1 MFSLPELVRNVGK
14 EKASDEQR
22 TILQPQAL
30 VCSGEMRRAGIVF
43 FSLCN
48 SADAEGLFSSKTDNY
63 QDMWSCE
70 NTPEKGPDTKRPVAI
85 RQYKGSMFVASSG
98 LSIADYI

>member
-1 MFSLPELVRNVGK
+1 M
-14 EKASDEQR
+14 
-22 TILQPQAL
+22 
-30 VCSGEMRRAGIVF
+30 F

-70 NTPEKGPDTKRPVAI
+70 NTHEKRPDAKRPVAI
-85 RQYKGSMFVASSG
+85 KQYKGSMFVASSG
-98 LSIADYI
+98 LSIADYS

>member
-70 NTPEKGPDTKRPVAI
+70 NTHEKGPDAKRPVAI
-85 RQYKGSMFVASSG
+85 KQYKGSMFVASSG